1 MAPPLPAK
9 EATLFKAI
17 VKHYELKSYKKG
29 LRAADQVLKK
39 FPEHGET
46 IAMKGLLLNCMEKKE
61 EAYELVRKG
70 IKLDIKSQVCWH
82 VYGLLYRSDRE
93 YAQAIKCYRGA
104 LRHEPENVKILRD
117 LSMLQIQLRLLPGF
131 LETRQ
136 KLLTMKPTNRMHW
149 FTFAVA
155 LHLVG
160 RYDEAVGVVEAYERT
175 VEGTDEPTKEPYE
188 YSEMLLYKNTLI
200 EEAGQP
206 RKALDDLDA
215 IKGKVADRT
224 GWRER
229 RAALL
234 LAVGRHGE
242 AGEEYLT
249 LLARNPE
256 HFGWHAGLQAAELQ
270 TATPT
275 ERWLSAEVT
284 AESEATLAALYS
296 KLQKAYPK
304 SQACMRLPLDF
315 TRSPPAFAAAL
326 DAYARSYVRKGVPSL
341 FADLKPLCAEG
352 AWSRALFGE
361 IVAGWVAALEAT
373 GTFPDTSEKE
383 PPSTLM
389 WARVLLAQYHDC
401 CGDTAAALSQL
412 DIAID
417 HTPTCLDLYL
427 VKARVYKHA
436 GHASAAA
443 RWMEEARKMDLADRY
458 LNTKATRY
466 LLRAD
471 CVPEAEA
478 TIALF
483 TKDGGSTLHE
493 MQCVWFELE
502 LAASYLRT
510 GDYGRALKNFT
521 HVEKHFADIV
531 EDQFDFHTYCV
542 RKMTLREY
550 VKMVRFED
558 TLYGHAFYVT
568 AACGIV
574 DTYLRIVT
582 QPARDAAAAA
592 AEEAGG
598 GLSVQERKK
607 AESKRR
613 KAEAKAKAEAQA
625 QAKRDADA
633 KGKDGKGG
641 KKGGGKEKPP
651 DDDPYGEALAS
662 VEEPLAKA
670 AGYMRTLLLHAPTEL
685 RVQVLA
691 CQLAMARSKPL
702 LALRA
707 LRKALS
713 LGAADAQVHR
723 SAARFLHLYR
733 AGGAALAPA
742 VATVV
747 ERHSAQILA
756 AAGLP
761 TGATAEAYNDAFLAR
776 AGGGAAAAAVA
787 HAEVRALVAP
797 AQAAAAREALASLD
811 LQQASLVVCKEALS
825 LLEPGG
831 ALADAAAAAAFRQK
845 AVTRFPHAPAFG
857 GGSGD
862 EPPPPPSGE

>member
-46 IAMKGLLLNCMEKKE
+46 IAMKVNCLEKKGGGF
-61 EAYELVRKG
+61 ALFRKG
-70 IKLDIKSQVCWH
+70 LKLDIKSQVCWH

-104 LRHEPENVKILRD
+104 LRHEPDNVKILRD

-175 VEGTDEPTKEPYE
+175 LEGSDEPSKEPYE
-188 YSEMLLYKNTLI
+188 YSEMLLYKNTLY

-206 RKALDDLDA
+206 QKALDDLDA
-215 IKGKVADRT
+215 IKEKVADRT

-242 AGEEYLT
+242 AGEEYLA
-249 LLARNPE
+249 LLKRNPE

-284 AESEATLAALYS
+284 AEAEATLAALYS

-304 SQACMRLPLDF
+304 SQACMRLPPACMRLPLDF

-352 AWSRALFGE
+352 AWSRVLFGE
-361 IVAGWVAALEAT
+361 VVAGWVGALEAT
-373 GTFPDTSEKE
+373 GAFPDTCEKE

-389 WARVLLAQYHDC
+389 WAR
-401 CGDTAAALSQL
+401 
-412 DIAID
+412 
-417 HTPTCLDLYL
+417 
-427 VKARVYKHA
+427 ARVYKHA

-443 RWMEEARKMDLADRY
+443 RWMEEARKMDLADR
-458 LNTKATRY
+458 
-466 LLRAD
+466 
-471 CVPEAEA
+471 
-478 TIALF
+478 
-483 TKDGGSTLHE
+483 
-493 MQCVWFELE
+493 CVWFELE

-510 GDYGRALKNFT
+510 GDYGRALKNFA
-521 HVEKHFADIV
+521 HVEQHFADIG

-558 TLYGHAFYVT
+558 TLHGHAFYVT
-568 AACGIV
+568 AACGIIDTYLRTRDCIV
-574 DTYLRIVT
+574 DTYLRIVAK
-582 QPARDAAAAA
+582 PARDAAAAA

-613 KAEAKAKAEAQA
+613 KAEAKAKAEAEA

-662 VEEPLAKA
+662 VEAPLAKA
-670 AGYMRTLLLHAPTEL
+670 AGYMRTLLLHAPAEL

-713 LGAADAQVHR
+713 LGAADAQ
-723 SAARFLHLYR
+723 
-733 AGGAALAPA
+733 
-742 VATVV
+742 
-747 ERHSAQILA
+747 
-756 AAGLP
+756 
-761 TGATAEAYNDAFLAR
+761 
-776 AGGGAAAAAVA
+776 
-787 HAEVRALVAP
+787 
-797 AQAAAAREALASLD
+797 ASL
-811 LQQASLVVCKEALS
+811 AVCKEALA

-845 AVTRFPHAPAFG
+845 AVARFPHAPAFG

>member
-1 MAPPLPAK
+1 MRAPGSCVWFELELAASYLRTGDYGRALKNFAHVEQHFADIGEDQFDFHTYCVRKMTLREYVKMVRFEDTLHGHAFYALASVEAPLAKARAGGAAAGYMRTLLLHAPA
-9 EATLFKAI
+9 
-17 VKHYELKSYKKG
+17 ELRVQALSLG
-29 LRAADQVLKK
+29 AADAQVHRSAARFL
-39 FPEHGET
+39 H
-46 IAMKGLLLNCMEKKE
+46 
-61 EAYELVRKG
+61 
-70 IKLDIKSQVCWH
+70 
-82 VYGLLYRSDRE
+82 LYR
-93 YAQAIKCYRGA
+93 AGGA
-104 LRHEPENVKILRD
+104 
-117 LSMLQIQLRLLPGF
+117 
-131 LETRQ
+131 
-136 KLLTMKPTNRMHW
+136 
-149 FTFAVA
+149 A
-155 LHLVG
+155 L
-160 RYDEAVGVVEAYERT
+160 APA
-175 VEGTDEPTKEPYE
+175 
-188 YSEMLLYKNTLI
+188 
-200 EEAGQP
+200 
-206 RKALDDLDA
+206 ALDDLDA
-215 IKGKVADRT
+215 IKEKVADRT

-242 AGEEYLT
+242 AGEEYLA
-249 LLARNPE
+249 LLKRNPE
-256 HFGWHAGLQAAELQ
+256 HFGWHAGLQAAAHPLAATLQSGDPDRAVVASGQEMRSRPQAATLQ

-284 AESEATLAALYS
+284 AEAEATLAALYS

-304 SQACMRLPLDF
+304 SQACMRLPPACMRLPLDF

-352 AWSRALFGE
+352 AWSRVLFGE
-361 IVAGWVAALEAT
+361 VVAGWVGALEAT
-373 GTFPDTSEKE
+373 GAFPDTCEKE

-389 WARVLLAQYHDC
+389 WAR
-401 CGDTAAALSQL
+401 
-412 DIAID
+412 
-417 HTPTCLDLYL
+417 
-427 VKARVYKHA
+427 ARVYKHA

-443 RWMEEARKMDLADRY
+443 RWMEEARKMDLADR
-458 LNTKATRY
+458 
-466 LLRAD
+466 
-471 CVPEAEA
+471 
-478 TIALF
+478 
-483 TKDGGSTLHE
+483 
-493 MQCVWFELE
+493 CVWFELE

-510 GDYGRALKNFT
+510 GDYGRALKNFA
-521 HVEKHFADIV
+521 HVEQHFADIG

-558 TLYGHAFYVT
+558 TLHGHAFYVT
-568 AACGIV
+568 AACGIIDTYLRTRDCIV
-574 DTYLRIVT
+574 DTYLRI
-582 QPARDAAAAA
+582 
-592 AEEAGG
+592 
-598 GLSVQERKK
+598 
-607 AESKRR
+607 
-613 KAEAKAKAEAQA
+613 
-625 QAKRDADA
+625 
-633 KGKDGKGG
+633 
-641 KKGGGKEKPP
+641 
-651 DDDPYGEALAS
+651 ALAS
-662 VEEPLAKA
+662 VEAPLAKARAGGAA
-670 AGYMRTLLLHAPTEL
+670 AGYMRTLLLHAPAEL

-811 LQQASLVVCKEALS
+811 LQQASLAVCKEALA

-845 AVTRFPHAPAFG
+845 AVARFPHAPAFG

>member
-1 MAPPLPAK
+1 MLDALDDALDVSSP
-9 EATLFKAI
+9 
-17 VKHYELKSYKKG
+17 
-29 LRAADQVLKK
+29 LRADSPVSMQVLV
-39 FPEHGET
+39 
-46 IAMKGLLLNCMEKKE
+46 AAAADRSQLLLKAE
-61 EAYELVRKG
+61 
-70 IKLDIKSQVCWH
+70 
-82 VYGLLYRSDRE
+82 
-93 YAQAIKCYRGA
+93 
-104 LRHEPENVKILRD
+104 
-117 LSMLQIQLRLLPGF
+117 
-131 LETRQ
+131 
-136 KLLTMKPTNRMHW
+136 
-149 FTFAVA
+149 
-155 LHLVG
+155 
-160 RYDEAVGVVEAYERT
+160 
-175 VEGTDEPTKEPYE
+175 
-188 YSEMLLYKNTLI
+188 
-200 EEAGQP
+200 
-206 RKALDDLDA
+206 ALDDLDA
-215 IKGKVADRT
+215 IKEKVADRT

-242 AGEEYLT
+242 AGEEYLA
-249 LLARNPE
+249 LLKRNPE
-256 HFGWHAGLQAAELQ
+256 HFGWHAGLQAAAHPLAAELQ

-284 AESEATLAALYS
+284 AEAEATLAALYS

-304 SQACMRLPLDF
+304 SQACMRLPPACMRLPLDF

-352 AWSRALFGE
+352 AWSRVLFGE
-361 IVAGWVAALEAT
+361 LVAGWVGALEAT
-373 GTFPDTSEKE
+373 GAFPDTCEKE

-389 WARVLLAQYHDC
+389 WAR
-401 CGDTAAALSQL
+401 
-412 DIAID
+412 
-417 HTPTCLDLYL
+417 
-427 VKARVYKHA
+427 ARVYKHA

-443 RWMEEARKMDLADRY
+443 RWMEEARKMDLADR
-458 LNTKATRY
+458 
-466 LLRAD
+466 
-471 CVPEAEA
+471 
-478 TIALF
+478 
-483 TKDGGSTLHE
+483 
-493 MQCVWFELE
+493 CVWFELE

-510 GDYGRALKNFT
+510 GDYGRALKNFA
-521 HVEKHFADIV
+521 HVEQHFADIG

-542 RKMTLREY
+542 RKMTLRESVESAPSPAGRCEERLFTPAAVNRY

-558 TLYGHAFYVT
+558 TLHGHAFYVT
-568 AACGIV
+568 AACGIIDTYLRTRDRWAAVHTRSCIV
-574 DTYLRIVT
+574 DTYLRIVAK
-582 QPARDAAAAA
+582 PARDAAAAA

-598 GLSVQERKK
+598 GLSVQERAEELGPARAISGNLGPSRAISGHLGPSRERKK

-613 KAEAKAKAEAQA
+613 KAEAKAKAEAEA

-662 VEEPLAKA
+662 VEAPLAKA
-670 AGYMRTLLLHAPTEL
+670 RAGGA
-685 RVQVLA
+685 
-691 CQLAMARSKPL
+691 
-702 LALRA
+702 
-707 LRKALS
+707 ALS

-787 HAEVRALVAP
+787 HAE
-797 AQAAAAREALASLD
+797 ASL
-811 LQQASLVVCKEALS
+811 AVCKEALA

-845 AVTRFPHAPAFG
+845 AVARFPHAPAFG